1 MLHGYRKPM
10 DALEIEAP
18 WLSKIR
24 ASTPLNLLDE
34 RPPSSHEISS
44 LVEAWQVPP
53 GLGRRGRE
61 TWEGQTLLTLPSGSW
76 QVSGPNPIFTDSQEI

>member
-1 MLHGYRKPM
+1 MLHGYRKSTG
-10 DALEIEAP
+10 ALEKEAP

-24 ASTPLNLLDE
+24 ALNFKTRGPLLSCE
-34 RPPSSHEISS
+34 IGSS
-44 LVEAWQVPP
+44 VEAWQVPP

-61 TWEGQTLLTLPSGSW
+61 TWEGQTLLTLPSGSR